1 MIQHN
6 ILYVEFSM
14 LWYADNKRAKQLI
27 MATVLT
33 VDQTIIDTVVER
45 TQAVVCTLI
54 PVCGL
59 MWKYK
64 YTIYVYRPL

>member
-1 MIQHN
+1 
-6 ILYVEFSM
+6 M
-14 LWYADNKRAKQLI
+14 LWYAYNKRAKQLI
-27 MATVLT
+27 TEMILT
-33 VDQTIIDTVVER
+33 GDQTIIDTVVER

-64 YTIYVYRPL
+64 YTIYVY